1 MRYIILLILLS
12 SCGSVY
18 HAGQVKKHQR
28 KIEKHLNW
36 LQDHG
41 AKITSDTLYKQLG
54 IKVPELNI
62 TFATQLVPYQS
73 PEEVFDPTFDMDF
86 KSDSADVKLT
96 FKRDKQGKPTEV
108 KPEVNVKP
116 QIIYRDVPYKVV
128 TEVEC
133 KQNWTTWEV
142 IKWCLI
148 VGVIAFLIGYFFRVI
163 KRIITVIPI

>member
-1 MRYIILLILLS
+1 MRYIFILILLS

-54 IKVPELNI
+54 IKTPELNI

-86 KSDSADVKLT
+86 KSDSADVKLK
-96 FKRDKQGKPTEV
+96 FKRDKQGNPTEV

-116 QIIYRDVPYKVV
+116 QIIYKNVPVEVK
-128 TEVEC
+128 TTVEC

-142 IKWCLI
+142 IGWFLGIGI
-148 VGVIAFLIGYFFRVI
+148 VAFLIGYFFRVI